1 VNVPSAKAM
10 SAASAS
16 MKCAAK
22 RLPRSITSSAAARR
36 ALPPII
42 MLREALREAPA
53 EPLYSTLLGHS
64 ASHSERLFLPH
75 CGHGIG
81 SGNWKCVDPR

>member
-1 VNVPSAKAM
+1 MNDICAIWPIGIERSVPAMVKAPSAKAM

-22 RLPRSITSSAAARR
+22 RLPRSTTSSAAARK

-42 MLREALREAPA
+42 MLREA
-53 EPLYSTLLGHS
+53 
-64 ASHSERLFLPH
+64 
-75 CGHGIG
+75 
-81 SGNWKCVDPR
+81 